1 MGNYTRETRLSRVE
15 ETISTELDQEKV
27 LMNIEAGVYYGLA
40 GTARSIWDA
49 LESPHTFGELIDSL
63 VAQYEV
69 DLEVCQAY
77 TIKFLDKLKQEGL
90 LRVE

>member
-1 MGNYTRETRLSRVE
+1 VSNYTRETRLSRVE

-40 GTARSIWDA
+40 GTARSIWEA
-49 LESPHTFGELIDSL
+49 LESPHTFGELIDQL
-63 VAQYEV
+63 VAEYDVELQA
-69 DLEVCQAY
+69 CQTD
-77 TIKFLDKLKQEGL
+77 TIKFLDKLQQEGL